1 MNPILECIFRGE
13 YAEGWEHFSRLE
25 APAAEDLR
33 WAGVCAFNLQRFQQ
47 AKNLLLEAHGMGLG
61 EAAIE
66 LSTTYRH
73 LNQPGLAEATLAAL
87 DLESTTPFDRCLAL
101 RELGAFRFT
110 VGQLRQAVG
119 ALEEAWAVSYQTP
132 LGAHLRP
139 FIGQSL
145 GFAYG
150 DLGMDR
156 KAGDYLGMAL
166 DGANPAKRLYIRLNQ
181 VLSWAKLGRFDEAE
195 AALREAVAATG
206 NVPAVKPFLAY
217 CQGVL
222 EWERGRLRE
231 AVLALD
237 ACVELSRAADEPET
251 ECYARLVLAAVSTA
265 LGRGER
271 ATEHLLRARQ
281 LTDNPKARAYLALRE
296 GAVACLTRPA
306 AATEQLRGAREQLEK
321 LELWREAAASS
332 LHMAEA
338 ALRLGDA
345 KAAKAALTEALL
357 TARRLEGLE
366 GLRAELR
373 HLRLVRAHLDRQP
386 GGSAFRELMAVLST
400 TTTADATLVE
410 LEVLGGVSLKLNGK
424 PVALQ
429 LRKAPL
435 LLFYLLRNE
444 ETLKDQL
451 LLDLFPDEHDQKARS
466 YFHQVR
472 YALSSAIPGLDIP
485 FDRMRRSYRLRA
497 EGFRLWCDAHEL
509 MESLESGGP
518 ERMAQARELYKGQLL
533 PGFDG
538 EWVEGERSR
547 LNRRMI
553 RVGVETIESWFQEGE
568 YDKCLR
574 LAAFLMEI
582 EPGDDVLMAYL
593 ERAGHHIRDHAAG
606 RRVVDE
612 LARQLEADLG
622 EVPPAVA
629 ELRQRMRR
637 VRLN

>member
-1 MNPILECIFRGE
+1 MNSILECIFRGE
-13 YAEGWEHFSRLE
+13 YAEGWERFSRLE
-25 APAAEDLR
+25 TPSAEDLR

-47 AKNLLLEAHGMGLG
+47 AKNLLLEAQGRGLG

-73 LNQPGLAEATLAAL
+73 LNQPDLAEATLAAL
-87 DLESTTPFDRCLAL
+87 DLESMTPFDRCLAL

-156 KAGDYLGMAL
+156 KAGDYLGLAL
-166 DGANPAKRLYIRLNQ
+166 EGANPAKRLYIRLNQ
-181 VLSWAKLGRFDEAE
+181 VLSQAKLGQFDEAE
-195 AALREAVAATG
+195 VALREAAAATHA
-206 NVPAVKPFLAY
+206 VPAAQPFLAY

-231 AVLALD
+231 AASALD
-237 ACVELSRAADEPET
+237 TCVELARAADEPET
-251 ECYARLVLAAVSTA
+251 ECYARLGLAAVATA
-265 LGRGER
+265 LGRSER

-281 LTDNPKARAYLALRE
+281 LADNPKARAYLALRE
-296 GAVACLTRPA
+296 GALACQTRPA
-306 AATEQLRGAREQLEK
+306 EATEQLRGAREQLGK

-338 ALRLGDA
+338 ALRLGNA
-345 KAAKAALTEALL
+345 KAALAALTEALL

-373 HLRLVRAHLDRQP
+373 HLRRVRAYLDRQP
-386 GGSAFRELMAVLST
+386 DGSAFRDLMGILSAIRT
-400 TTTADATLVE
+400 DDPTLVE
-410 LEVLGGVSLKLNGK
+410 LEVLGRVSLKVDGR
-424 PVALQ
+424 PVTLQ

-435 LLFYLLRNE
+435 LLYYLLRNE
-444 ETLKDQL
+444 ETLKDRL

-472 YALSSAIPGLDIP
+472 YALRSAIPGLDIP

-497 EGFRLWCDAHEL
+497 EGLRLWCDAYEL
-509 MESLESGGP
+509 METLEAGGP
-518 ERMAQARELYKGQLL
+518 ERMAQARELYKGHLL

-538 EWVEGERSR
+538 EWVEQERNR

-582 EPGDDVLMAYL
+582 EPGDEVLMAYL
-593 ERAGHHIRDHAAG
+593 EKAGNHIRDHAAG

-622 EVPPAVA
+622 EVPPGLAQ
-629 ELRQRMRR
+629 LCQRMRR
-637 VRLN
+637 AKLN